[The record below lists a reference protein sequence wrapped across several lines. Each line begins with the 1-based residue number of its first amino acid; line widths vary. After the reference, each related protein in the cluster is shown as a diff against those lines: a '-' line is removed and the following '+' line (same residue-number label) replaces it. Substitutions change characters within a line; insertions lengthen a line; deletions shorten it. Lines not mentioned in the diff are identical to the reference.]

1 MPGSASMPAHNA
13 RSERLNIRVSKR
25 DKQLIE
31 AAAGISRV
39 SASHFVVAAAVRTA
53 EETVA
58 DQSRFVLSQEE
69 WTRFVEMLDRP
80 AHVIPALEEAARKPS
95 VFAAE

>member
-1 MPGSASMPAHNA
+1 MPGSASGPAQQA

-58 DQSRFVLSQEE
+58 DQSRFVLSREE

-80 AHVIPALEEAARKPS
+80 AHVIPALEEAGRRPS
-95 VFAAE
+95 IFRAE

>member
-1 MPGSASMPAHNA
+1 MSGSASMPAHRA
-13 RSERLNIRVSKR
+13 RSERLSIRVSKH

-39 SASHFVVAAAVRTA
+39 SASHFVVAAAVHTA
-53 EETVA
+53 EETMA
-58 DQSRFVLSQEE
+58 DQSRFVLSREE

-80 AHVIPALEEAARKPS
+80 ARVTPALEEAACTPS
-95 VFAAE
+95 IFGAE